1 MKRMKMVEEQ
11 DERNPS
17 NFVPVPDASKH
28 LQHLPS
34 ADVTEDGKS
43 KAVLS
48 DASLLDSPLQEA
60 MDFSRTFL

>member
-1 MKRMKMVEEQ
+1 MVEDQENK
-11 DERNPS
+11 NPP
-17 NFVPVPDASKH
+17 NTVPVPDVSKH

-34 ADVTEDGKS
+34 ADVSEEGKS

-60 MDFSRTFL
+60 IDVSRTFL